1 MNKVTLLFILISAMG
16 TSLIAQ
22 DAAYTPMFGK
32 KASGWYQYVDF
43 SEAGGKTTLKLYVD
57 GDTTVNGNTYV
68 RLMNDWYY
76 ASEDT
81 TYTSFTGLYRED
93 TTERKVYSLNS
104 ASSLDPESIYYD
116 FSKQPGDTVQIGV
129 NVRLLLDSINST
141 AIVCGDTVST
151 GKQVFH
157 LSNIDEDDSPVTWI
171 EGVGSTVG
179 LGANSSTFNCET
191 LDEGLICKMTD
202 DEIVYHFNGFEGF
215 EDCPFEVGS
224 SNQQKP
230 EELALRLYPNP
241 AHSVLR
247 ISGDPAELGNARYR
261 IFNLTGKMLKTGF
274 LDRSRETSL
283 DISSFQGGAYIME
296 IYNADKNLL
305 TNKKFVVAK

>member
-16 TSLIAQ
+16 TSLFAQ
-22 DAAYTPMFGK
+22 EADYAPMFGQ
-32 KASGWYQYVDF
+32 KASGWYQYADLG
-43 SEAGGKTTLKLYVD
+43 ETGGKTTLKIYAE
-57 GDTTVNGNTYV
+57 GDTTVNGKTYI

-76 ASEDT
+76 AAEDT
-81 TYTSFTGLYRED
+81 TYTSEIGHFRED
-93 TTERKVYSLNS
+93 TAERKVYGLNS
-104 ASSLDPESIYYD
+104 SSSINPENIYYD
-116 FSKQPGDTVQIGV
+116 FSKEPGDTIQIGV
-129 NVRLLLDSINST
+129 NVSLLLDSINTT

-151 GKQVFH
+151 GKRVFH
-157 LSNIDEDDSPVTWI
+157 LSNISDEDSQVTWI
-171 EGVGSTVG
+171 EGVGSISG
-179 LGANSSTFNCET
+179 LQGNYYGFDCET

-230 EELALRLYPNP
+230 EELTLRLYPNP

-274 LDRSRETSL
+274 LDYSRETSL